1 MMVANPEILLP
12 LQDGPVNDCRKAI
25 KFVQAQL
32 NLNYAVLANVNPP
45 GPMVL

>member
-1 MMVANPEILLP
+1 MVANPAILLP

-25 KFVQAQL
+25 KFMQVQL
-32 NLNYAVLANVNPP
+32 NLNYAALANIDPP